1 MTKKFRDT
9 IHFRQDLCLW
19 FKVKRSHFSPTFF
32 FFLASFLG
40 GCPLVVPKWAA
51 GYKEL
56 ESGERK
62 RTQLSDSLTLQKKN
76 KGKS

>member
-1 MTKKFRDT
+1 MPVVQSEQEPLLTY
-9 IHFRQDLCLW
+9 LL
-19 FKVKRSHFSPTFF
+19 
-32 FFLASFLG
+32 FLALFLG

-51 GYKEL
+51 GYREL